1 MYIGLPSYKIWL
13 AKRIIRL
20 KWRKLA
26 QISSSISSE
35 SIGALDYKNKEIEF
49 YHLLNQTNA

>member
-13 AKRIIRL
+13 AKRIIKL
-20 KWRKLA
+20 KWRKLEPV
-26 QISSSISSE
+26 SSSISNE